1 MRSSSTSPAAT
12 PDDTASPVENQGR
25 GQITDVPGISVGHH
39 TDLEH
44 ATGCT
49 AVLVDHPAVG
59 GVDVRG
65 AAPGSRDTGF
75 LHPLATIEHCHGIM
89 LAGGSAFG
97 LEAATGVLRYLEEQ
111 GRGMKFGRA
120 VIPLVPSAIIFDL
133 GLITHLVR
141 PTAEDGYSAA
151 KRAGP
156 EFRLGTVGAG
166 TGATIGKLRGMDRA
180 VKGGVGT
187 ASVSLGDGIFVGA
200 LVVMNAVG
208 SVIDPD
214 TGAVIAGPRTG
225 PESGETGETRGFEN
239 TLDVLIDNPPHMRDL
254 LGVRNTANTV
264 IGVVATNAGLDK
276 KAANRLA
283 GAGQD
288 AITMTVRPAHM
299 AGDGDTIFALATG
312 AHPSVSGETAI
323 AGIEDRLRAAA
334 MRAMVAAILS
344 SVENATGLGGV
355 PSAAEH
361 MARTSGRPDSERAD
375 RG

>member
-1 MRSSSTSPAAT
+1 
-12 PDDTASPVENQGR
+12 
-25 GQITDVPGISVGHH
+25 
-39 TDLEH
+39 
-44 ATGCT
+44 
-49 AVLVDHPAVG
+49 
-59 GVDVRG
+59 
-65 AAPGSRDTGF
+65 
-75 LHPLATIEHCHGIM
+75 
-89 LAGGSAFG
+89 
-97 LEAATGVLRYLEEQ
+97 
-111 GRGMKFGRA
+111 MKFGRA

-156 EFRLGTVGAG
+156 EFGLGTVGAG

-200 LVVMNAVG
+200 LVVTNAVG

-225 PESGETGETRGFEN
+225 PESRETGETRGFEN

-312 AHPSVSGETAI
+312 AHPGVSGETAI